1 MESCTTKDSRNLYRI
16 PALRWAELRA
26 AAPFIYGKI
35 SVIEAGDTLFLG
47 GGRIH
52 NCSKYVDF
60 KVR

>member
-1 MESCTTKDSRNLYRI
+1 MESCTTKTVGICIEYR
-16 PALRWAELRA
+16 RFVGAELRA

-35 SVIEAGDTLFLG
+35 SVIEAGDALFLG